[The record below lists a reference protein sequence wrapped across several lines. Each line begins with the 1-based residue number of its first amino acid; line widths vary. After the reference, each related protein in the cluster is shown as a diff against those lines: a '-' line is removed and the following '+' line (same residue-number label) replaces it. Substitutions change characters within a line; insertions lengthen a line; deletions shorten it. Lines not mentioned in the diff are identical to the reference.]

1 MSVKQLKNKEIF
13 EEIQRKR
20 MLMIETAR
28 EKGLTNDETIRHSQ
42 ELDRLIYEYQC
53 LFGSTVHEKKR
64 SRRFACKGLMF
75 LDEEPF
81 YFQKYEARGET
92 VSKNLQK

>member
-75 LDEEPF
+75 F
-81 YFQKYEARGET
+81 WTKSRFT
-92 VSKNLQK
+92 FKNMRQGAKL

>member
-1 MSVKQLKNKEIF
+1 MLGEDWEEKLSVKQLKNKEIF

-53 LFGSTVHEKKR
+53 LFGSTVHRKKAVPALCLQR
-64 SRRFACKGLMF
+64 VDCFFGRRAVL
-75 LDEEPF
+75 L
-81 YFQKYEARGET
+81 
-92 VSKNLQK
+92 SKI